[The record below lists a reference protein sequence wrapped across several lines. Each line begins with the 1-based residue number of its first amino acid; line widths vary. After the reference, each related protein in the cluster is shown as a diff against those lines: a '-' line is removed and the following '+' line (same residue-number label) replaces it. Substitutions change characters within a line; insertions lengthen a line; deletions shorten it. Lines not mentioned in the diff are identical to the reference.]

1 MESAKW
7 VGRASIDI
15 PAATAEET
23 WSVTGDF
30 CAAHVWM
37 QLDAC
42 RKVEGQESEPGCI
55 RFCSSGLNWAK
66 ERLVEFDPVGRSY
79 KYEVME
85 NNMGFGQ
92 YLATF
97 MVLSA
102 EKGCRIEWSFE
113 ADPVENWTLDG
124 LVSYLQANL
133 EALRRKISLP
143 ENN

>member
-15 PAATAEET
+15 TAATAEET
-23 WSVTGDF
+23 WSVTSDF
-30 CAAHVWM
+30 CAAHLWM

-42 RKVEGQESEPGCI
+42 RKVEGEESVPGCI

-102 EKGCRIEWSFE
+102 EKGVPDRVVVRGGPGREL
-113 ADPVENWTLDG
+113 DPGRLS
-124 LVSYLQANL
+124 LVLAGQPGSAA
-133 EALRRKISLP
+133 EKDFSSG
-143 ENN
+143 E